1 MVEAATEFRKNGFN
15 DSDAAILAKTATVFQ
30 NVSDE
35 AISAGDS
42 ASFIISQMIA
52 FGIEAKDAQSIID
65 KVNQTSNEFSVS
77 SGDLAQALGIV
88 ASTSSAMGNSLD
100 ETLGMVVAMTE
111 QTRSASKSARG
122 LNTISSR
129 LSQVLDDTSDTGK
142 KLVAIYDDLGI
153 SLEDSSGQM
162 RSTYDIL
169 SDLHDVWGTLD
180 TDTQKYIALT
190 SSGTNQ
196 LNNFLALMNNFD
208 HATEATKTSL
218 NSAGSAMRENEA
230 YQQSLEYQTQE
241 LKAEFQDLANNVIDK
256 QLITSVLGLGE
267 AFLKLANTGVG
278 QLVTKIGLLAG
289 TAWGLSNLLK
299 VSKLLPIIIAQFANF
314 GSVLTG
320 IGNPAVASAIGG
332 IGARIASL
340 GGFSAIALPSL
351 LAVSAAI
358 VGIVEAA
365 KYFSTIDERKLESLS
380 SSLQE
385 TQDKISE
392 MTTTGSEYDTLIQNA
407 GKLTDVEKE
416 RLGVLQAQLDTL
428 KAQEVEQENAYLTE
442 WQRQQTKTRTDVT
455 VEQRTRDDG
464 SVYYA
469 TTGTIEYTEAGRESD
484 KLFEAV
490 YQLNREKQL
499 ARTTDAE
506 YLAGLQNILDAHKE
520 TYDNLVKLREEYAKT
535 GDETIKLSSEQESFL
550 QIYEHQSEVVGQLG
564 NQYADMSNDI
574 GAFGAAAEESAS
586 KLDTYIAALDQYRG
600 ANENAADASGVLVN
614 SLFDTNGQL
623 TEAAKQALSTSGS
636 MASMAQSF
644 IQAQQAQ
651 SQADFSAL
659 ILAIGKVG
667 EAAMV
672 TTSQL
677 ASMMAMAGVDIS
689 GGETSAVASLRHQ
702 YYLETG
708 KGSTSGS
715 KMVGGKV
722 EMQNTKEFTD
732 WAASYIQKQ
741 AQEKFEAQ
749 QKEYTDKLKQISV
762 FTPSGGGG
770 GGGGGGSS
778 STKKDQEEVKAQ
790 TINTVEELRDYL
802 TDESTRLKLIDPD
815 ISKSDLQSTLSEVAT
830 IYQSYQDY
838 LSQLKQQGFDETSE
852 QYQQAEAEFSQ
863 FLAVLEELFNKIAQK
878 GNFTIEELYQKFQE
892 AIGGAGEAV
901 DNLSSKLG
909 NANSQ
914 LESSISSLTKMIK
927 EGKELSTLHLGAF
940 TSTGN
945 RVELS
950 EAYKSGGISAEEIVS
965 GYEALQEVWQAMRE
979 RDSSK
984 FDEAYQAAMANAG
997 SEGEVAAEV
1006 AEAYA
1011 WQNKLLEDKIK
1022 LEEKL
1027 EALEKAK
1034 QRRML
1039 LYSEGRFQYLQDADT
1054 ISSARADYQET
1065 YRGIEQSQ
1073 LQDLLGMISEEADSF
1088 FKEYFTQKT
1097 DPDTGEKYQISRE
1110 KYANYP
1116 RALINHMMELL
1127 RAKGKGSV
1135 FENLSDEE
1143 LYKIFGGA
1151 MKPGAAYEQLGF
1163 AMTAEEEAAEK
1174 RSEAKKQAQKELLE
1188 ENVKAYGVDTDFG
1201 KKILESQ
1208 SQVEAAYWTK
1218 LRDTKLNMIKEYQE
1232 AYGDEA
1238 ASKYFG
1244 TDVSKMGT
1252 WATNRDLYKQAW
1264 ENQSD
1269 AWRTTAGQFG
1279 TDEDGYIDQ
1288 TNTKSWIKNHVN
1300 KITADLLAAEY
1311 NATTALDFEGLGNQR
1326 LYNDIFSEAITKSE
1340 IQDLYDKAQYDITK
1354 GYLLNL
1360 ASELKNNGIQGYARG
1375 TKYAQRGLSL
1385 VGENGPEL
1393 RVLSRGDGVLPSSI
1407 TENLWKWGSMTPDGI
1422 LASLKQRVQG
1432 RTQTININ
1440 NVTLPNVRDAQSFVT
1455 GLRELAQQYITRRS

>member
-15 DSDAAILAKTATVFQ
+15 DSDAATLAKTATMFQ

-153 SLEDSSGQM
+153 SLYDSSGQM

-241 LKAEFQDLANNVIDK
+241 LKAEFQDLVNNVIDK

-278 QLVTKIGLLAG
+278 QLVTKIGLLG
-289 TAWGLSNLLK
+289 GIAWGLSSLIK
-299 VSKLLPIIIAQFANF
+299 VSKILPIIITQFQNF
-314 GSVLTG
+314 GVVLSLVAEGSGTFGAAISAAGGLASV
-320 IGNPAVASAIGG
+320 
-332 IGARIASL
+332 
-340 GGFSAIALPSL
+340 ALPIF
-351 LAVSAAI
+351 LAVSAAV
-358 VGIVEAA
+358 VGIVEAI
-365 KYFSTIDERKLESLS
+365 KYISTADTRKLEGLS

-392 MTTTGSEYDTLIQNA
+392 MTATGSEYDTLIQNA
-407 GKLTDVEKE
+407 GKLTDVEKT
-416 RLGVLQAQLDTL
+416 RLGILQAQLDTL
-428 KAQEVEQENAYLTE
+428 KAQADEQENAYLTE

-469 TTGTIEYTEAGRESD
+469 TTGTTEYTEAGRESD

-535 GDETIKLSSEQESFL
+535 GDETIRLSSEQETFL
-550 QIYEHQSEVVGQLG
+550 QIYEHQSDVVGQLG

-574 GAFGAAAEESAS
+574 GAFGDAAEQSAS
-586 KLDTYIAALDQYRG
+586 KLDTYLAALGQYSESNQNASDATG
-600 ANENAADASGVLVN
+600 ALVDALFNA
-614 SLFDTNGQL
+614 NGEL
-623 TEAAKQALSTSGS
+623 TESAKQALTTDGA
-636 MASMAQSF
+636 MASMAQTF
-644 IQAQQAQ
+644 INTQIEAAK
-651 SQADFSAL
+651 ADYSKL
-659 ILAIGKVG
+659 IVAIGQVG
-667 EAAMV
+667 EAAMI
-672 TTSQL
+672 TSQQL
-677 ASMMAMAGVDIS
+677 AGMMAMAGL
-689 GGETSAVASLRHQ
+689 GSATDLVGSVAS
-702 YYLETG
+702 G
-708 KGSTSGS
+708 SGS
-715 KMVGGKV
+715 DIEGLKSAYFRIYGKSAEADTAGFNKWVTSQLQSSAEKSYQAKMEEYK
-722 EMQNTKEFTD
+722 
-732 WAASYIQKQ
+732 KQ
-741 AQEKFEAQ
+741 LESIKPF
-749 QKEYTDKLKQISV
+749 V
-762 FTPSGGGG
+762 PSGT
-770 GGGGGGSS
+770 GGSS

-790 TINTVEELRDYL
+790 TINTIEELREYL

-838 LSQLKQQGFDETSE
+838 LSQLKQQGFDETSDKYKE
-852 QYQQAEAEFSQ
+852 AEAEFAQ
-863 FLAVLEELFNKIAQK
+863 FLAVLEELFNQIAKK
-878 GNFTIEELYQKFQE
+878 GNFTIEELYQKLQE

-901 DNLSSKLG
+901 DNLSSKLS
-909 NANSQ
+909 NANGQ
-914 LESSISSLTKMIK
+914 LESSISNLTKMIK

-965 GYEALQEVWQAMRE
+965 GYEAMQEVWQAMRE

-984 FDEAYQAAMANAG
+984 FDEAYQAAMANAD

-1039 LYSEGRFQYLQDADT
+1039 LYSEGRFQYMQDVDA
-1054 ISSARADYQET
+1054 ISNARADYQET

-1073 LQDLLGMISEEADSF
+1073 LQDLLGMISEESSKF
-1088 FKEYFTQKT
+1088 FGEYFTKKI
-1097 DPDTGEKYQISRE
+1097 DPDTGEAYAISRE
-1110 KYANYP
+1110 QYAKYP
-1116 RALINHMMELL
+1116 QALINHMMELL
-1127 RAKGKGSV
+1127 RGKGKGSV

-1143 LYKIFGGA
+1143 LYRIFGAA
-1151 MKPGAAYEQLGF
+1151 MQPGEAYEQLGL
-1163 AMTAEEEAAEK
+1163 AMTAAEEAAEK
-1174 RSEAKKQAQKELLE
+1174 RSEAKKQAEKELLE
-1188 ENVKAYGVDTDFG
+1188 ENVKSYGVDTDFG

-1208 SQVEAAYWTK
+1208 SQAEAAYWTK

-1269 AWRTTAGQFG
+1269 AWRTTAGQFR
-1279 TDEDGYIDQ
+1279 TDEEGKIDQ

-1360 ASELKNNGIQGYARG
+1360 ASELKNNGIHGYARG

-1407 TENLWKWGSMTPDGI
+1407 TENLWKWGSMTPDSI
-1422 LASLKQRVQG
+1422 FASLKQRVQG

-1440 NVTLPNVRDAQSFVT
+1440 NVTLPNVRDAQSFVS
-1455 GLRELAQQYITRRS
+1455 GIKELAQQYVARRT

>member
-15 DSDAAILAKTATVFQ
+15 DSDAATLAKTATVFQ

-35 AISAGDS
+35 AISAGES

-77 SGDLAQALGIV
+77 SGDLAKALGIV

-153 SLEDSSGQM
+153 SLKDSSGQM

-278 QLVTKIGLLAG
+278 QLVTKISLLG
-289 TAWGLSNLLK
+289 GSAWGLSSLVH
-299 VSKLLPIIIAQFANF
+299 VSKILPTIIAQFKNF
-314 GSVLTG
+314 GAVLSLVAKGSSTFGAAISAAGGLASV
-320 IGNPAVASAIGG
+320 
-332 IGARIASL
+332 
-340 GGFSAIALPSL
+340 ALPTF
-351 LAVSAAI
+351 LAVSAAV
-358 VGIVEAA
+358 VGIVEAI
-365 KYFSTIDERKLESLS
+365 KYISTADTRKLEGLS

-392 MTTTGSEYDTLIQNA
+392 MTATGSEYDSLIQNA
-407 GKLTDVEKE
+407 GKLTDVEKT

-428 KAQEVEQENAYLTE
+428 KAQAEEQENAYLTE
-442 WQRQQTKTRTDVT
+442 WQRQQTKTRTDVN

-469 TTGTIEYTEAGRESD
+469 TTGTTEYTEAGRESD
-484 KLFEAV
+484 DLFEAV

-564 NQYADMSNDI
+564 NQYANISNDI
-574 GAFGAAAEESAS
+574 GAFGDAAEESAS

-614 SLFDTNGQL
+614 SLFDANGQL

-644 IQAQQAQ
+644 IEAQQAQ
-651 SQADFSAL
+651 AQADFSAL
-659 ILAIGKVG
+659 ILAINEVG
-667 EAAMV
+667 AAAAM
-672 TTSQL
+672 TASQIS
-677 ASMMAMAGVDIS
+677 SMMAMAGTPIS
-689 GGETSAVASLRHQ
+689 GIDTEEGMARF
-702 YYLETG
+702 
-708 KGSTSGS
+708 KGYAKAQGYSD
-715 KMVGGKV
+715 V
-722 EMQNTKEFTD
+722 Q
-732 WAASYIQKQ
+732 SYIKAVGTKNYQKKM
-741 AQEKFEAQ
+741 E
-749 QKEYTDKLKQISV
+749 EYKKQLSQISSYV
-762 FTPSGGGG
+762 PSGGGGG

-778 STKKDQEEVKAQ
+778 SRKDQEEVKAQ
-790 TINTVEELRDYL
+790 TINTIEELREYL
-802 TDESTRLKLIDPD
+802 TDEETRLKLIDPD

-830 IYQSYQDY
+830 IYKSYQDY

-852 QYQQAEAEFSQ
+852 QYKQAEAEFAKFVETIKNLLMS
-863 FLAVLEELFNKIAQK
+863 LLSDGKYSIDEIMDYVEKNC
-878 GNFTIEELYQKFQE
+878 GNLSDMLGGILDTVKSKVSSTV
-892 AIGGAGEAV
+892 ASIGGSLNQAFASG
-901 DNLSSKLG
+901 D
-909 NANSQ
+909 ANSII
-914 LESSISSLTKMIK
+914 SSIQSTRDMINAMSDSIN
-927 EGKELSTLHLGAF
+927 EQYDAA
-940 TSTGN
+940 
-945 RVELS
+945 V
-950 EAYKSGGISAEEIVS
+950 KSAISNASAEGDV
-965 GYEALQEVWQAMRE
+965 AQRVA
-979 RDSSK
+979 
-984 FDEAYQAAMANAG
+984 DEYDR
-997 SEGEVAAEV
+997 
-1006 AEAYA
+1006 
-1011 WQNKLLEDKIK
+1011 QNQLLEDKIT

-1039 LYSEGRFQYLQDADT
+1039 VYSEGRFQYMQDADK
-1054 ISSARADYQET
+1054 ISSAQADYQET

-1073 LQDLLGMISEEADSF
+1073 KQALLDMLGDKSSAF
-1088 FKEYFTQKT
+1088 FSQYFG
-1097 DPDTGEKYQISRE
+1097 DGDATGEQIKRYPSELRKYLMDTLKDEIS
-1110 KYANYP
+1110 
-1116 RALINHMMELL
+1116 
-1127 RAKGKGSV
+1127 GSV
-1135 FENLSDEE
+1135 FESLSDSE
-1143 LYKIFGGA
+1143 LSKLFGSA
-1151 MKPGAAYEQLGF
+1151 MHPGAAFNQIQKAYAAKQAALDEK
-1163 AMTAEEEAAEK
+1163 AERKAEL
-1174 RSEAKKQAQKELLE
+1174 KKQIRE
-1188 ENVKAYGVDTDFG
+1188 ENVKYYGVDTDFG
-1201 KKILESQ
+1201 EKIKNAQ
-1208 SQVEAAYWTK
+1208 SQNEVAYWTQ
-1218 LRDTKLNMIKEYQE
+1218 LRDTKQQMIKEYRE

-1244 TDVSKMGT
+1244 TDVSKQDT
-1252 WATNRDLYKQAW
+1252 WASNRDLYKEAW
-1264 ENQSD
+1264 EHQTD
-1269 AWRTTAGQFG
+1269 AWRTKPGEFQQ
-1279 TDEDGYIDQ
+1279 DELGYVDQ
-1288 TNTKSWIKNHVN
+1288 SNTQSAIRGGYK
-1300 KITADLLAAEY
+1300 KIPADLLAAEY
-1311 NATTALDFEGLGNQR
+1311 NVSEALDFEGLADQR
-1326 LYNDIFSEAITKSE
+1326 LHDKIFSESLTKDE
-1340 IQDLYDKAQYDITK
+1340 VQDLYNKAQYDITK
-1354 GYLLNL
+1354 GYLLNY
-1360 ASELKNNGIQGYARG
+1360 ASEMNKMGAKGYARG
-1375 TKYAQRGLSL
+1375 TRHANGGLSL

-1393 RVLSRGDGVLPSSI
+1393 RVLSHGDGILPSGI
-1407 TENLWKWGSMTPDGI
+1407 TDNLWRWGSMTPKDMLSS
-1422 LASLKQRVQG
+1422 LAQKAQSWA
-1432 RTQTININ
+1432 QTLNIS
-1440 NVTLPNVRDAQSFVT
+1440 NVTLPNVRDAQSFVS
-1455 GLRELAQQYITRRS
+1455 GLRELAQQYVTRRN

>member
-15 DSDAAILAKTATVFQ
+15 DSDAATLAKTATVFQ

-35 AISAGDS
+35 AISAGES

-77 SGDLAQALGIV
+77 SGDLAKALGIV

-153 SLEDSSGQM
+153 SLEDSSGHM

-278 QLVTKIGLLAG
+278 QLVTKIGLLG
-289 TAWGLSNLLK
+289 GSAWGLSSLLK
-299 VSKLLPIIIAQFANF
+299 VSKLLPIIITQFTNF
-314 GSVLTG
+314 GRVLTG

-340 GGFSAIALPSL
+340 GGFSSIALPSL

-358 VGIVEAA
+358 VGIVEAV

-392 MTTTGSEYDTLIQNA
+392 MTATGSEYDTLIQNA
-407 GKLTDVEKE
+407 ENLTEVEKT

-428 KAQEVEQENAYLTE
+428 KAQEVEQENAYLSE
-442 WQRQQTKTRTDVT
+442 WQRQQTKTRTDVN

-469 TTGTIEYTEAGRESD
+469 TTGTTEYTEAGRESD
-484 KLFEAV
+484 ELFEAV

-499 ARTTDAE
+499 ARITDAE

-520 TYDNLVKLREEYAKT
+520 TYDKLVKLREEYAKT
-535 GDETIKLSSEQESFL
+535 GDETIKLESEQESFL

-564 NQYADMSNDI
+564 NQYADISNDI
-574 GAFGAAAEESAS
+574 GAFGNAAEESVS
-586 KLDTYIAALDQYRG
+586 SFDALYRIL
-600 ANENAADASGVLVN
+600 ANYQDAVNGASGASEKFVN
-614 SLFDTNGQL
+614 SLFNTNGEL
-623 TEAAKQALSTSGS
+623 TEAAKQALATDGA

-644 IQAQQAQ
+644 IEAQQAQ
-651 SQADFSAL
+651 SYANFSVLIQAIQD
-659 ILAIGKVG
+659 VG
-667 EAAMV
+667 SAAMI
-672 TTSQL
+672 TSQQI
-677 ASMMAMAGVDIS
+677 ANMMAMAGVNI
-689 GGETSAVASLRHQ
+689 GGASASSVSSNLARTYKETTGKTAASDEAAYKAWLQNYAYNKYQNKMEEYKKQLESIKPFVAS
-702 YYLETG
+702 T
-708 KGSTSGS
+708 
-715 KMVGGKV
+715 
-722 EMQNTKEFTD
+722 
-732 WAASYIQKQ
+732 
-741 AQEKFEAQ
+741 
-749 QKEYTDKLKQISV
+749 
-762 FTPSGGGG
+762 GGG

-778 STKKDQEEVKAQ
+778 STKQDQEEVKAQ
-790 TINTVEELRDYL
+790 TINTIEELRDYL
-802 TDESTRLKLIDPD
+802 TDEETRLKLIDPD
-815 ISKSDLQSTLSEVAT
+815 ISKSDLQSTLSEVAN

-838 LSQLKQQGFDETSE
+838 LSQLKQQGFDETSQ
-852 QYQQAEAEFSQ
+852 QYKEAEAEFAKFVETIKNLLMSLLSDGKYSIDEIMDYVEKNCGNLSNMLSGMLDTVKSKVSSTVASIGGSLNQ
-863 FLAVLEELFNKIAQK
+863 AFASGDANSIIGAIEQTRDMINSMPSYSDIMNSAIESVLSNASAEGKVAQK
-878 GNFTIEELYQKFQE
+878 VADK
-892 AIGGAGEAV
+892 
-901 DNLSSKLG
+901 
-909 NANSQ
+909 
-914 LESSISSLTKMIK
+914 
-927 EGKELSTLHLGAF
+927 
-940 TSTGN
+940 
-945 RVELS
+945 
-950 EAYKSGGISAEEIVS
+950 
-965 GYEALQEVWQAMRE
+965 YE
-979 RDSSK
+979 
-984 FDEAYQAAMANAG
+984 
-997 SEGEVAAEV
+997 
-1006 AEAYA
+1006 
-1011 WQNKLLEDKIK
+1011 WQNKLLEDKIA

-1039 LYSEGRFQYLQDADT
+1039 LYSEGRFQYLQDADQ
-1054 ISSARADYQET
+1054 ISSAQADYQET
-1065 YRGIEQSQ
+1065 YRGTEQSQ
-1073 LQDLLGMISEEADSF
+1073 IQDILGMIGEESSRF
-1088 FKEYFTQKT
+1088 FTEYFIEAK
-1097 DPDTGEKYQISRE
+1097 EKGYGDISGGSIQ
-1110 KYANYP
+1110 NYP
-1116 RALINHMMELL
+1116 KALKNHLMKFVKSKT
-1127 RAKGKGSV
+1127 AGSV
-1135 FENLSDEE
+1135 LENMSDEQVK
-1143 LYKIFGGA
+1143 KIFGAA
-1151 MKPGAAYEQLGF
+1151 MRPGAAYARMVEAQ
-1163 AMTAEEEAAEK
+1163 AAANTAADEKAERK
-1174 RSEAKKQAQKELLE
+1174 AELKKQIQE
-1188 ENVKAYGVDTDFG
+1188 ENVKYYGVQTDFG
-1201 KKILESQ
+1201 EKIKNAQ
-1208 SQVEAAYWTK
+1208 SQAEVAYWTQ
-1218 LRDTKLNMIKEYQE
+1218 LRDTKQQMIKEYRE

-1244 TDVSKMGT
+1244 TDVSKQDT
-1252 WATNRDLYKQAW
+1252 WKSNKDLYKEAY
-1264 ENQSD
+1264 ESGSE
-1269 AWRTTAGQFG
+1269 AWRTKASEFERQHYFDEKDKYTERNPDLTAAQ
-1279 TDEDGYIDQ
+1279 
-1288 TNTKSWIKNHVN
+1288 
-1300 KITADLLAAEY
+1300 Y
-1311 NATTALDFEGLGNQR
+1311 NAATAVDMEGLGEQR
-1326 LYNDIFSEAITKSE
+1326 LYDKIFRGSITKSE
-1340 IQDLYDKAQYDITK
+1340 IQELYNKSKSDISK

-1360 ASELKNNGIQGYARG
+1360 ASEMHKAGYQGYARG
-1375 TKYAQRGLSL
+1375 TTKASGGLSV

-1393 RVLSRGDGVLPSSI
+1393 RVLNQGDGILPNSI
-1407 TENLWKWGSMTPDGI
+1407 TDNLWRWGSMTPRDMLSS
-1422 LASLKQRVQG
+1422 LAQRVQNWA
-1432 RTQTININ
+1432 QTLNIN
-1440 NVTLPNVRDAQSFVT
+1440 NVTLPNVRDAQSFVS
-1455 GLRELAQQYITRRS
+1455 GLRELAQQYVTRRS